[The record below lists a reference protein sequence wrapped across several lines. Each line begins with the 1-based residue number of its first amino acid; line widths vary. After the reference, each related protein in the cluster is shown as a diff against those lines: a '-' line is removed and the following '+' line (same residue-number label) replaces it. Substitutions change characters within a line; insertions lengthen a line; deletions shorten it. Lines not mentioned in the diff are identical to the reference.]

1 MMTSSKPY
9 MIRAVYEWLMDNALT
24 PHVLVATDMPMV
36 EVPVEYVRDGRIV
49 LNISTSAVQ
58 GLHMANDALTFSA
71 RFGGVPRSLYI
82 PVTAVLGIYAR
93 ENGQG
98 MFFEDDEP
106 QPPEDAQPPKQP
118 DPSGEAA
125 AKRPSLRVVK

>member
-1 MMTSSKPY
+1 MTSSKPY

>member
-9 MIRAVYEWLMDNALT
+9 MIRAIYEWLMDNAMT
-24 PHVLVATDMPMV
+24 PHVLVATEMPNV

-49 LNISTSAVQ
+49 LNISASAVQ
-58 GLHMANDALTFSA
+58 GLHMGNDALSFSA

-82 PVTAVLGIYAR
+82 PIAAVLGIYAR

-98 MFFEDDEP
+98 MFFEEEEP
-106 QPPEDAQPPKQP
+106 QPPQD
-118 DPSGEAA
+118 SGPTEESSG
-125 AKRPSLRVVK
+125 KRPALRVVK